1 MSEFLVTTLGRSG
14 ESRRRR
20 RRIRHSQSDA
30 LLRVLGV
37 TDHLVGFPLDAAIFR
52 LLLLLLLMTDGGRTL
67 LLLLVLLLIVQ
78 RRRALRR
85 CLRLLLIHAL
95 VLLQGRL
102 IRRPR
107 GPLVSVVTEFSWLLI
122 ALLIDDMLSQSEAQ
136 GARITVQP
144 EGLL

>member
-1 MSEFLVTTLGRSG
+1 M
-14 ESRRRR
+14 
-20 RRIRHSQSDA
+20 
-30 LLRVLGV
+30 
-37 TDHLVGFPLDAAIFR
+37 
-52 LLLLLLLMTDGGRTL
+52 LLLLLLLVMTDGRRALLLLL
-67 LLLLVLLLIVQ
+67 LLLLVVQ

-85 CLRLLLIHAL
+85 RLRLLVHAL

-122 ALLIDDMLSQSEAQ
+122 TLLVDDVLSQSETQ
-136 GARITVQP
+136 GARVAAVKP

>member
-1 MSEFLVTTLGRSG
+1 M
-14 ESRRRR
+14 
-20 RRIRHSQSDA
+20 
-30 LLRVLGV
+30 
-37 TDHLVGFPLDAAIFR
+37 
-52 LLLLLLLMTDGGRTL
+52 LLLLLLLLLVMTDGRRALLLL
-67 LLLLVLLLIVQ
+67 LLLLVVQ

-85 CLRLLLIHAL
+85 RLRLLLVHAL

-122 ALLIDDMLSQSEAQ
+122 TLLVDDVLSQSETQ
-136 GARITVQP
+136 GARVAAVKP

>member
-1 MSEFLVTTLGRSG
+1 MTDGR
-14 ESRRRR
+14 R
-20 RRIRHSQSDA
+20 A
-30 LLRVLGV
+30 
-37 TDHLVGFPLDAAIFR
+37 
-52 LLLLLLLMTDGGRTL
+52 LLLLLLL
-67 LLLLVLLLIVQ
+67 IEQ

-85 CLRLLLIHAL
+85 RLRLLVHAL

-122 ALLIDDMLSQSEAQ
+122 ALLVDDMLSQSETQ
-136 GARITVQP
+136 GARVAAVEP